1 MATVKL
7 RLDTRP
13 KSNGLHNVKIA
24 VYHKDEKKFFGTAI
38 DISKEDFNQ
47 VSKAIKGGLNLRRDD
62 KIRIKDILQERLNE
76 AQNIC
81 ENLGN
86 RFSYF
91 RFTEIYTDTKTKSD
105 SLEFLFE
112 EFIQQKY
119 KKGKI
124 GTAKSYNNAK
134 QSFLSFSPKATITD
148 ITVSFLE
155 NYQDYMTK
163 KQRSRTSIGI
173 YIRSLRTIYNR
184 AIDANLVNSSDY
196 PFGKGKF
203 DIPAPNGRKMALETD
218 ELIKLLD
225 YKAES
230 EAEQRALDFF
240 WISYYANG
248 INFKDIILLRESNFV
263 KNEIRLKREKT
274 KHKDKRDIVISVTE
288 PLKELIDRNRIFSL
302 VKNPLIFDIISEQ
315 DSLEEQ
321 NKKLR
326 QFIKTT
332 NKYLKRIALKLNLS
346 MDVTTYTA
354 RHSYATV
361 ALRQGITVSEISEA
375 LGHTNITTTENYLK
389 SFPEEQRR
397 VNAEKTANLR
407 GMGNG

>member
-24 VYHKDEKKFFGTAI
+24 VYHKDQKKFFGTAI
-38 DISKEDFNQ
+38 DISKADFNQ
-47 VSKAIKGGLNLRRDD
+47 INKAIKGCLNLKRDD
-62 KIRIKDILQERLNE
+62 KIRVKDILQERLNE

-86 RFSYF
+86 RFSFF
-91 RFTEIYTDTKTKSD
+91 RFTEMYTDTKTKSD

-134 QSFLSFSPKATITD
+134 QSFLAFSPKATITD

-248 INFKDIILLRESNFV
+248 INFKDIILLRENNFV